1 MGANEM
7 KKSGLKELAKFYNNY
22 NFIDYRNPKSTDE
35 YLDKFN
41 ENINMLIEL
50 AIPSIFNIRKK
61 YENEIDIVG
70 SIFEDLTKKL
80 VKKDRLYKVQ
90 ENLRPLY
97 GSKILEQVIAKDSE
111 RGPIINQFL
120 KALVGSPVIG
130 QKF

>member
-22 NFIDYRNPKSTDE
+22 NFIDYRNPESTDE
-35 YLDKFN
+35 YLEKFN

-50 AIPSIFNIRKK
+50 AIPSVFNMRKK
-61 YENEIDIVG
+61 YENEFDVLG

-80 VKKDRLYKVQ
+80 VKKDTLYKVQ

-120 KALVGSPVIG
+120 KLLVGSPVIG

>member
-1 MGANEM
+1 M
-7 KKSGLKELAKFYNNY
+7 KKSGPKELAKFYNNY
-22 NFIDYRNPKSTDE
+22 NFIDYRNPESTDE

-50 AIPSIFNIRKK
+50 AIPSVFNMRKK
-61 YENEIDIVG
+61 YENEFDVLG

-97 GSKILEQVIAKDSE
+97 GSKILEKVVEKDPQ

-120 KALVGSPVIG
+120 KGLVGTPVIG

>member
-1 MGANEM
+1 MPE
-7 KKSGLKELAKFYNNY
+7 KSGFKELAKFYNNY
-22 NFIDYRNPKSTDE
+22 NFIEYRTPEITDE
-35 YLDKFN
+35 YMDKLN

-50 AIPSIFNIRKK
+50 AMPSMFNLMPK
-61 YENEIDIVG
+61 YRNEFDISG
-70 SIFEDLTKKL
+70 SIFEELTKKL

-97 GSKILEQVIAKDSE
+97 GSKILEKVVEKDPQ

-120 KALVGSPVIG
+120 KGLVGTPVIG